1 MLHHVE
7 ILVLKTKKLRV
18 SSLENMQF
26 EAHKDY
32 ITAVYFT
39 FNLGSN
45 ATYKKLFMSAEDEK
59 SETGRG

>member
-1 MLHHVE
+1 
-7 ILVLKTKKLRV
+7 
-18 SSLENMQF
+18 MQF

-45 ATYKKLFMSAEDEK
+45 ARHKKLFMSAEDEK